1 MQTALTDDLRFQEWK
16 ECRSIIARLDTILVD
31 LRKVGFSLITGL
43 LTASAFLNF
52 LGVPTAQGVPAP
64 ATDVSAAVFIMVMV
78 LVAALFS
85 VDTYYQVLLSG
96 AVERTLDLEAET
108 QPPIRVTRC
117 LSRNAIRSGS
127 SFIIV
132 ALYIVLLVTAEGMGI
147 FAAKG
152 TNNLAF
158 ASCSTWDW
166 VPWVG
171 IKISAV
177 GFIAAVFAFIFARR
191 SWSLAIMVF
200 GATVLLPA
208 FTIALAVFLLGSPV
222 ADPHSVQHW
231 IVTVGM
237 FLAIYIQFYWLYCA
251 WRSGLYRHKARNWS
265 QPDDRLSDRR
275 PVSRPTRVEGC
286 AG

>member
-1 MQTALTDDLRFQEWK
+1 MQTALADDLRFQEWK
-16 ECRSIIARLDTILVD
+16 ECRSIIGRLDTILVD

-64 ATDVSAAVFIMVMV
+64 PTDVSAAVFIIVMV

-108 QPPIRVTRC
+108 RPPIRVTKY
-117 LSRNAIRSGS
+117 LSVNATRSGS

-158 ASCSTWDW
+158 ASCSAWDW

-177 GFIAAVFAFIFARR
+177 GFLAAVFAFIFSRK
-191 SWSLAIMVF
+191 SWPLAIVVF

-208 FTIALAVFLLGSPV
+208 FTIGLAVFLLGSPV

-237 FLAIYIQFYWLYCA
+237 FLALYIQFYWLYCA
-251 WRSGLYRHKARNWS
+251 WRSGLYRHRDRNWS
-265 QPDDRLSDRR
+265 DGKRNLDPMT
-275 PVSRPTRVEGC
+275 P
-286 AG
+286 